1 MCSYTRLG
9 QMIFKL
15 SPIFQEGRYP
25 VNPQTKSRNLPRLRR
40 RDWANLKWSL
50 FMTMKRDR
58 TGLCDLGIFHFIKN
72 VKHSDNCVT
81 KIKSDSEDY
90 RYLDGA
96 Q

>member
-1 MCSYTRLG
+1 
-9 QMIFKL
+9 
-15 SPIFQEGRYP
+15 
-25 VNPQTKSRNLPRLRR
+25 
-40 RDWANLKWSL
+40 
-50 FMTMKRDR
+50 MTMKRDR